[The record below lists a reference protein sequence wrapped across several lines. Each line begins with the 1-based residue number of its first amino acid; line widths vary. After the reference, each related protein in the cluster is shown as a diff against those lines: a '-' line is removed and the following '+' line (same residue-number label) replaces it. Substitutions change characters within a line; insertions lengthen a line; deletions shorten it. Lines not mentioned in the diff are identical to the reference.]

1 MQPHSRSRAK
11 EEVWI
16 RPLGVTH
23 RYEADPHRRS
33 YNYESILYS
42 ELQDHVRAC
51 DRRISVRCASNAFDP

>member
-1 MQPHSRSRAK
+1 M
-11 EEVWI
+11 
-16 RPLGVTH
+16 TH

-51 DRRISVRCASNAFDP
+51 DRRISVRSASNMVDP

>member
-1 MQPHSRSRAK
+1 M
-11 EEVWI
+11 
-16 RPLGVTH
+16 GVTH

-51 DRRISVRCASNAFDP
+51 DRRISVWCASNAFDP

>member
-16 RPLGVTH
+16 RLLGVTH

-51 DRRISVRCASNAFDP
+51 DRRISVRSASNMVDS

>member
-1 MQPHSRSRAK
+1 M
-11 EEVWI
+11 
-16 RPLGVTH
+16 H

-51 DRRISVRCASNAFDP
+51 DRRISVQCASNAFHP